1 MVGRENVLE
10 EEWRQE
16 DLENGKSATKRILLD
31 IMNSI
36 RGGGGARNV
45 GCRFKLFGSVES
57 TFIFGLKSVDL

>member
-36 RGGGGARNV
+36 RGGGARNV

-57 TFIFGLKSVDL
+57 TSIFGLQVVDL

>member
-1 MVGRENVLE
+1 MVGRENVPE

-36 RGGGGARNV
+36 RGGGCKK
-45 GCRFKLFGSVES
+45 CRL
-57 TFIFGLKSVDL
+57 